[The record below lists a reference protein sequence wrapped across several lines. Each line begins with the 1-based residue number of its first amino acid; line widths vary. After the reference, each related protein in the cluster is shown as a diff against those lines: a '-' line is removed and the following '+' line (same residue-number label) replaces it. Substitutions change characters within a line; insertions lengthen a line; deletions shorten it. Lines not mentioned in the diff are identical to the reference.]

1 MQRSKIIISIFLIVG
16 IGSLFFLQNKF
27 KTEVIHVLNT
37 KLPENITLE
46 YATIRANVFNGTVKL
61 DGLSAKVLHTDKNI
75 IATLNAN
82 TLKVA
87 GFSLWQFIF
96 NNTIAVDNIVFT
108 QPKLEYHGYSEKQRE
123 QQYTTEKS
131 SLNKT
136 ITIHNVTIVNG
147 TLQVKDANSDTR
159 VAKVDT
165 IDFNVSDLHFN
176 AETIQQK
183 NPFNYHDYQLTTKQI
198 FMNLS
203 AYEVL
208 QIDDLSIENER
219 LDMKNIFLETK
230 FSKEVLSTKIAVE
243 RDHVNLHIPEVVLY
257 ELDFGFHKDVFF
269 VSADSGN
276 IEQPNLSIYRD
287 KRVAEDMRIKSM
299 YSKMLRDLPID
310 LSIHNLDVNNGNV
323 AYAERLDATSRAGAI
338 FFKAVNANIT
348 NLGNGYKKGE
358 ETKIAVY
365 SNFMGKAPMH
375 LDIHFDVSNTQ
386 DAFLASGAFENFDA
400 KIVNNFFET
409 NLNAKSEGEIEQ
421 IYFTF
426 SGNTASAKGDL
437 KMKYEAFK
445 FEILNDKN
453 KVNTFLT
460 TIGNVFVNDGS
471 KTDKDGFRHGEIA
484 VDRNTTKSFFNY
496 LWINVQSGLIST
508 LTGTGSK

>member
-1 MQRSKIIISIFLIVG
+1 MRWSKKIISLFLIVI
-16 IGSLFFLQNKF
+16 IGGLFFLQNKF
-27 KTEVIHVLNT
+27 KAEVILAVAT
-37 KLPENITLE
+37 KLPENIKLE
-46 YATIRANVFNGTVKL
+46 YAKIHANVFTGTVEL
-61 DGLSAKVLHTDKNI
+61 DSLLAKVFSEDKNLMT
-75 IATLNAN
+75 TLEAKHF
-82 TLKVA
+82 KVE
-87 GFSLWQFIF
+87 GFSVWQFLWNESIAI
-96 NNTIAVDNIVFT
+96 NTIVFT
-108 QPKLEYHGYSEKQRE
+108 QPQLEYFSYSEKQRA
-123 QQYTTEKS
+123 QKDTTAKTS
-131 SLNKT
+131 FNKE
-136 ITIHNVTIVNG
+136 ITIDNVLVVNG
-147 TLQVKDANSDTR
+147 ALQVKDVDADQIVTS
-159 VAKVDT
+159 VDT
-165 IDFNVSDLHFN
+165 IDFNVSGLQLN
-176 AETIQQK
+176 AETLEQK
-183 NPFNYHDYQLTTKQI
+183 IPFNYQDYHLTTNQL
-198 FMNLS
+198 FTNLS
-203 AYEVL
+203 AYEFLRIDNLSLENKVL
-208 QIDDLSIENER
+208 QL
-219 LDMKNIFLETK
+219 KNIFIETK
-230 FSKEVLSTKIAVE
+230 FSKETLSSKIKVE
-243 RDHVNLHIPEVVLY
+243 RDHVNLHIPEIVINK
-257 ELDFGFHKDVFF
+257 LDFGFHKNVFF
-269 VSADSGN
+269 VTADSGN

-287 KRVAEDMRIKSM
+287 KRVAEDMRIKNM

-323 AYAERLDATSRAGAI
+323 AYAERVDATTRAGAI

-375 LDIHFDVSNTQ
+375 LNIDFDVSNKQ

>member
-1 MQRSKIIISIFLIVG
+1 MHRSKIIISIFLIVG

-27 KTEVIHVLNT
+27 KTEVIHVLDT

-46 YATIRANVFNGTVKL
+46 YATIHANVFNGTVKL
-61 DGLSAKVLHTDKNI
+61 ESLSAKVLHADKNLM
-75 IATLNAN
+75 ATLNAN
-82 TLKVA
+82 TLKVD

-108 QPKLEYHGYSEKQRE
+108 QPKLEYHSYSEKQRE
-123 QQYTTEKS
+123 QKDTTEKS
-131 SLNKT
+131 SFNKI
-136 ITIHNVTIVNG
+136 ITIHNFSVVNG
-147 TLQVKDANSDTR
+147 AIQVKDAKSDTR
-159 VAKVDT
+159 VANVDR
-165 IDFNVSDLHFN
+165 IDFNVSNLHFN

-183 NPFNYHDYQLTTKQI
+183 IPFNYQDYQLTTKQF

-203 AYEVL
+203 TYEVL
-208 QIDDLSIENER
+208 KIDDFS
-219 LDMKNIFLETK
+219 LDNKGLHLKNIFLETK
-230 FSKEVLSTKIAVE
+230 FSKEVLSTKITVE
-243 RDHVNLHIPEVVLY
+243 RDHVNLHIPEVVLHK
-257 ELDFGFHKDVFF
+257 LDFGFHKDVFF
-269 VSADSGN
+269 VTADSGE

-287 KRVAEDMRIKSM
+287 KRVADDMRIKSM

-323 AYAERLDATSRAGAI
+323 AYAERLDATTRAGAI
-338 FFKAVNANIT
+338 FFKAVNAKLT
-348 NLGNGYKKGE
+348 NLGNTYKKGE
-358 ETKIAVY
+358 KTKIAIR
-365 SNFMGKAPMH
+365 SNFMDKAPMH
-375 LDIHFDVSNTQ
+375 LDIHFDVTNKQ

-400 KIVNNFFET
+400 EIANTFFET
-409 NLNAKSEGEIEQ
+409 NLNAKAEGEIEQ

-426 SGNTASAKGDL
+426 SGNNASAKGDL

-460 TIGNVFVNDGS
+460 AIGNVFINDGS
-471 KTDKDGFRHGEIA
+471 KTGKDGYRHGEIG
-484 VDRNTTKSFFNY
+484 VNRNTKKSFFNY

-508 LTGTGSK
+508 LTGKGSK